1 MAVSKKTGTPKAVK
15 FGPQMVSNLK
25 VRYSHLAKPDLEYN
39 TGHSVTVEVNKD
51 LKDAFKE
58 MTAQSGIK
66 HINGL
71 KTNEEGVELA
81 KSILKH
87 YAKPFTYT
95 NSSDFKKHIDK
106 LDRP

>member
-1 MAVSKKTGTPKAVK
+1 MKTHTNVG
-15 FGPQMVSNLK
+15 G
-25 VRYSHLAKPDLEYN
+25 
-39 TGHSVTVEVNKD
+39 VET
-51 LKDAFKE
+51 L
-58 MTAQSGIK
+58 I
-66 HINGL
+66 
-71 KTNEEGVELA
+71 EGVELA